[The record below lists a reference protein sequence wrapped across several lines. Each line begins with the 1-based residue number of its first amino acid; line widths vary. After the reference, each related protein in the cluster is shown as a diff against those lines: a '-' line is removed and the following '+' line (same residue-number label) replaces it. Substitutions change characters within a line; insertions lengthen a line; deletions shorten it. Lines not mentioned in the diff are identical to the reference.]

1 MVDPGI
7 NGQTSLVSVIIVN
20 YNGKSFLDKCMGSL
34 LRQSYPAVE
43 ITMVDNGSADG
54 SVAYLKERYPGV
66 KVIENRENLGFA
78 VANNIGIRAA
88 KGELIATL
96 NNDTEAAPRWL
107 EELVKAML
115 SDESVGM
122 CASKMLRMDDPTV
135 IDSTGICVSR
145 SGACWDR
152 GMFEKDNGQYEVPD
166 EVFGPC
172 AGAALYRKAMLD
184 ETGPFDDDF
193 VSYMEDTD
201 LAFRG
206 RLAGWKCRYVPGA
219 VVYHVHGGTAGYVSD
234 YTVYYGNRN
243 IVWYPVKDF
252 PAGLLLTSLPFIIG
266 RSLGVIP
273 YYIINGHGIT
283 ILRAKLDAIRGIPSM
298 LHKRRAA
305 AGNSDINKFIK
316 TWADMKK
323 SPKAYI
329 KPAGGDLTNKT
340 K

>member
-1 MVDPGI
+1 MSGNNEPI
-7 NGQTSLVSVIIVN
+7 LASVVVVN
-20 YNGKSFLDKCMGSL
+20 FNGKHYLDRCLSSL
-34 LRQSYPAVE
+34 MAQTYGPVE
-43 ITMVDNGSADG
+43 VILVDNHSSDG
-54 SVAYLKERYPGV
+54 SVAHVRERYPKV
-66 KVIENRENLGFA
+66 KVIENEGNLGFA
-78 VANNIGIRAA
+78 VANNIGIGTA

-96 NNDTEAAPRWL
+96 NNDTEVAAGWL
-107 EELVKAML
+107 DELVKTML
-115 SDESVGM
+115 SDERVGM
-122 CASKMLRMDDPTV
+122 CASKMLRMDDPTL

-152 GMFEKDNGQYEVPD
+152 GMFEKDRGQWDTPD

-184 ETGPFDDDF
+184 ETGLFDDDF

-206 RLAGWKCRYVPGA
+206 RSAGWKCRYVPGA

-252 PAGLLLTSLPFIIG
+252 PVGLLLTSLPFIIG

-273 YYIINGHGIT
+273 YYIKNGHGIT
-283 ILRAKLDAIRGIPSM
+283 ILRAKADALKGIPKM
-298 LHKRRAA
+298 LGKRR
-305 AGNSDINKFIK
+305 GGKNNIGRFVR
-316 TWADMKK
+316 TWADIKK
-323 SPKAYI
+323 PQAGNF
-329 KPAGGDLTNKT
+329 KPPSTKLIGKT
-340 K
+340 

>member
-7 NGQTSLVSVIIVN
+7 NGQTPLVSVIIVN
-20 YNGKSFLDKCMGSL
+20 YNGKSFLDKCIGSL
-34 LRQSYPAVE
+34 LRQSYLALE
-43 ITMVDNGSADG
+43 ILMVDNGSVDG
-54 SVAYLKERYPGV
+54 SVAYVKERYPGV
-66 KVIENRENLGFA
+66 RVIENDKNLGFA
-78 VANNIGIRAA
+78 AANNIGIRAA
-88 KGELIATL
+88 KGTLIATL
-96 NNDTEAAPRWL
+96 NNDTEAAAGWL
-107 EELVKAML
+107 DGLVKAML
-115 SDESVGM
+115 ADESVGM
-122 CASKMLRMDDPTV
+122 CASKMLRMDDPSV

-152 GMFEKDNGQYEVPD
+152 GMLEKDRGQWDTPD

-184 ETGPFDDDF
+184 ETGLFDDDF

-206 RLAGWKCRYVPGA
+206 RSAGWKCCYVPGA

-252 PAGLLLTSLPFIIG
+252 PMSLLLTSLPFIIG

-273 YYIINGHGIT
+273 YYIKNGHGIT
-283 ILRAKLDAIRGIPSM
+283 ILRAKADAIKGIPKM
-298 LHKRRAA
+298 LGKRR
-305 AGNSDINKFIK
+305 GGKNNVGRFIR
-316 TWADMKK
+316 TWADIKK
-323 SPKAYI
+323 PPAGHI
-329 KPAGGDLTNKT
+329 KPPASKI
-340 K
+340 